1 MAAVFTGNGLGLWG
15 AGWGMGG
22 AGDARLGQGADRQFV
37 NVATGN
43 LVLQGQDEQLLY
55 RGLPVALLRTY
66 NSMGTTTQ
74 AGSDGWVTG
83 FERRVELLSGTFN
96 TAGSVM
102 RRHTGDGSFQD
113 FTWSAANTYVSAS
126 GDGAHDQ
133 LTWTSGDSTWSYVEG
148 SSRRTELY
156 ANHADG
162 TLQGRLIEL
171 VEGRSDGV
179 TPTRWAV
186 VYDASN
192 RISEIRANDGTS
204 TGDALIFGY
213 DGSGRLSN
221 VSTRENGV
229 VRDQV
234 QYSYDAQGR
243 LASVLVDLTPQ
254 DGGGDRETWD
264 ATTTENNDGYL
275 FRTTYTYVDATS
287 LRISQVLQS
296 DGTLASYTY
305 DGNGRVLTATRGDS
319 NANDADGVG
328 ETVIYA
334 YGAGSTTVTDSLNR
348 AWTYAYDASGQLTSV
363 TAPALS
369 GQSDVTSYIYDAA
382 GNLTQAKTVRGA
394 ATLSQFDY
402 QYDANG
408 NVLWQWDA
416 LGNAVQR
423 TYSASQQVQSETRY
437 TGVDPD
443 RTGAALPTNG
453 LTTNFV
459 YDSRDRLRFVVNAAG
474 EVTEY
479 QYASTGNGIGQ
490 QSSVRRYGGGT
501 YASTYTESALA
512 AWATNAQKAN
522 SALVEYSYD
531 LWGRLAQT
539 NAYAAVDANGIG
551 LLDAA
556 SEVTRYTY
564 DAQGSLLQTV
574 ALAGAGR
581 TLGGAVL
588 AGSEVVDYL
597 YDGMGRLLA
606 VNKHSSETAA
616 SNDTTTVSTT
626 YAYLDSG
633 HQIAVTADTGR
644 VRTETRNAAGR
655 LITVTDSG
663 LVAGAPV
670 TRTSRNYYDAA
681 GQLRAAED
689 ANGGRSYLFYDTKG
703 RLEATVDST
712 GAVARNVYDGAD
724 HIVQTIEYANRV
736 TTTTWLSAGAVT
748 KATFTDIGV
757 VVDAINDR
765 SGTATYDTA
774 GRLATQVD
782 AAGTITTYSYDA
794 ANRLIQVKVTDAAQ
808 TAATARTSR
817 FFYDAAG
824 RQIAALDGE
833 GFLTETAYDL
843 IGRPT
848 STTLYATVSPSA
860 KWAAGTLA
868 ELRPTADPTND
879 QVTRNYFDGRGNRV
893 GELDALGYL
902 TEWTIDEAGN
912 TRAERRYFTAVTW
925 AGGDTLTSLRT
936 RAAGAYRESR
946 LAYNGLGQLITQTN
960 PEGTVTRYSYDE
972 AGRLVRTEVAQGTT
986 EVREGYVRYNVF
998 DEVIG
1003 EISGE
1008 GAERAKT
1015 LLLAGKTLNDPTLS
1029 ETQLDL
1035 AYATYG
1041 TRHDYDQL
1049 GSRIESTD
1057 ASGAKTWTFY
1067 DSAGRPTF
1075 VVRGMANAVGVAN
1088 AQGEVAETRYN
1099 AFGDVVDTIAYTGRI
1114 TLGTPG
1120 SRASASSAISAL
1132 SYASTVD
1139 TRRQYTYTTRGLL
1152 ASVLDAENVLNRF
1165 AYNAFG
1171 ERSLEE
1177 QAVGAPAALTIDNL
1191 YDRRGLLTTRTE
1203 GVGTAD
1209 VRAQSQTYDAFGRV
1223 ISATDA
1229 RSSATTFGYD
1239 RLGRQVTRTQTVQG
1253 RVEQWTTAYDA
1264 YARVTSTIDAS
1275 GRTTGYSYSTPNRTV
1290 TVTTPEGTSV
1300 ETLHNRHGQTLT
1312 VTNIKGEVVSYTYD
1326 RDGNLVE
1333 SRDALNQASTREY
1346 DKRGLLSATVD
1357 ATGRRVEL
1365 SYDAAGRVLKRLE
1378 DPAGLALAT
1387 TYAYDGQGR
1396 QLTVTDAS
1404 GRTTQQKYDHEGQLV
1419 ETALDP
1425 AGLNLRTTYAYDAQG
1440 RVLRVT
1446 DANGNVVQYGYDV
1459 LGRRISEAVDPSGLN
1474 LVTAY
1479 AYDRNDNVIRRTDAT
1494 GKVTRFYYNEA
1505 NRLVYTVD
1513 PLGGMT
1519 RNWYDT
1525 AGRVV
1530 ATRSFVQTT
1539 DATTLTDTTTIA
1551 QLDARLSWNS
1561 SDEGEYRVHDRDGRL
1576 RWTLDGGH
1584 LVETRYDTVGRVVA
1598 TRSYATTFSAAA
1610 PLQTKL
1616 FDGTALD
1623 TEIVATINDSQ
1634 DQLSYQ
1640 VYDAGGRVRY
1650 VVDAMG
1656 GVREFFYDAANRQVG
1671 SRGYAVSIPVDA
1683 TLKGQLVAGT
1693 ATLATLA
1700 TKVAVIDDDS
1710 RDLRTYTVFDAAG
1723 RARYSVDALG
1733 AVQEVMLDAAGRQVG
1748 TRRFAKA
1755 INVDATLLAKLVAGT
1770 ALTADIVAKVTV
1782 DNAADVVGYVI
1793 HDAIGRVTAS
1803 VDGLGFVQV
1812 RGYDAGGRLVSETAY
1827 ADPIDTASLA
1837 SLRTKLAAGTA
1848 TQAEVMAT
1856 VTATSAA
1863 DRISKRVYDAAGRVR
1878 YVLTGKTATTL
1889 AAAEYRY
1896 DAAGRRTAEVS
1907 YGVELPSSTTTT
1919 VSAVQ
1924 AAITAAGGDDSARQ
1938 RLTRFAYDSAGHLRF
1953 TIDAVGAVSE
1963 QVFDGLGRVLQVRQY
1978 AQTVTVANA
1987 TEANV
1992 AAAVSGIAD
2001 RRTTTT
2007 IYDASGQA
2015 VSITDALN
2023 KTEYFAYDRNGL
2035 LIQYTDRNNA
2045 VWTYAYDAA
2054 GRRVS
2059 ETSPQVPVATVNA
2072 AGAVTVTTRAVV
2084 TALAYDALGNVV
2096 SRTENFGQ
2104 AEARITQYAYDSRGN
2119 QIRTTFPDAYAINEG
2134 TGDLQA
2140 TGQTPTIEVTYDAQG
2155 RAVVQKDVRGNYSYK
2170 TYDALGRLAYEVD
2183 QEGYVTA
2190 YEYNAF
2196 GDQSKLTRFA
2206 TAINTGP
2213 LAGWVAGQP
2222 LTFAQMGTAGVLN
2235 LSNSNNRAL
2244 VTDFDIR
2251 GLKTSVTQSSTVDY
2265 YKSDGS
2271 TASGAPVTLFV
2282 HDVYGQLVKESVLL
2296 EGAPGVDAK
2305 WADTWR
2311 YYDALGRNDLTVDA
2325 EGYATASIYNANGD
2339 VIRTTEHARA
2349 LDTAGLSTS
2358 ARPPAPAMGD
2368 AVTGYDRV
2376 VAWSYDALGRKA
2388 SESVVRRYQ
2397 RADGGAG
2404 VRDVL
2409 TTYAYDNEDHLT
2421 GQTTEGA
2428 TTTTTYDALGR
2439 ALSVA
2444 EPLRNVLKADAESS
2458 LRAST
2463 GNDLTDP
2470 LYKKVSPYTALTY
2483 DAFGNVVQTRRYAN
2497 GLDEGQT
2504 TPVADNTAD
2513 QIEVTRYDRQG
2524 RAVMTIDA
2532 GGYTSYS
2539 SYDAA
2544 DHVVHTWYVQT
2555 GSDSSRDANL
2565 DGLFTYDKV
2574 GRQLTNRRERHLT
2587 SGGTVFV
2594 EQSET
2599 VAYNAFGEIV
2609 QKTQE
2614 GLGGALTYTYDI
2626 AGRLLTSNEGG
2637 AVRNYGYN
2645 LAGHQVRESHTAYL
2659 STGQSV
2665 QAVNRTVTDRNGR
2678 TVATYLPSNS
2688 AEGTIIQTSQ
2698 KLDRWGNAIEVIDGR
2713 GYQTKYQYNDHN
2725 QIIRDERPLVQVVSE
2740 TGVASWTRPVNQWF
2754 YDAFG
2759 RLVGTRDANGNIRTN
2774 VYDQAGQLLSS
2785 SNALGQQTLYAYD
2798 AFGNQRIEQNPLGYL
2813 TFKQYDR
2820 LNRITAMGDFLPDAT
2835 GQARG
2840 KDALQQYVLNRNG
2853 DRLKV
2858 TDLLGHEVRYDY
2870 DGSGHMIRSQTAMG
2884 VVKTF
2889 AFDAAG
2895 HKSVEA
2901 DAIAQLS
2908 WSYDIHGRLV
2918 DHVNL
2923 SGRNFDYAYDA
2934 ASGQQTAE
2942 SSTGGAGVAA
2952 SKSIS
2957 YYANGQVR
2965 EVVEAGGWPTFR
2977 YEYDASGNRTL
2988 EETITIDGG
2997 GQVVHTKTSTWY
3009 DSHNRIQRVV
3019 QDDLVSAKR
3028 VFDMTYQYDAVGNRR
3043 SVKAIS
3049 GYGPNVDS
3057 VPVDNAAPVIGQAVA
3072 DRYVRKGK
3080 TGEFRILPSDV
3091 FRDAEQ
3097 NKLSLLVTQGD
3108 DSPLPSWLQFAPDP
3122 VTGQIVFT
3130 ASPAAGAADQD
3141 LTVKLRAYE
3150 TATPSNQVSTT
3161 FVVRVR
3167 ANNAPQLVAPGST
3180 NLPKAKTGQAWAQEL
3195 AASDWFKDFDVGDR
3209 LTLSIV
3215 GAAPP
3220 AWLSVDVGNPTVVR
3234 LSGTPTASSTF
3245 TLTVRATDELNATVD
3260 KTFVITTGPNI
3271 DPALVPGSLPPVEAL
3286 VGRDFSWIR
3295 DISQLFTDGDGD
3307 ALRVTASGVPSW
3319 MSFNWLGDQAT
3330 PQLKLTGAVPGTVSD
3345 GTNYAI
3351 TLTATDPLGAS
3362 KSIVLSVTARINR
3375 GPVVQMPSGWTA
3387 PPLRVHDNYDITLP
3401 ISAFFADPEGDQIF
3415 VEPVGFPS
3423 WLTLSVDQTAKTVRL
3438 YGTPTSNTQAGV
3450 LSFQLR
3456 GRDGSGLSGTTNV
3469 SMTVGTDN
3477 PPVANGMLPNRT
3489 VQTGRPINFPL
3500 PAGLFTDADGDTLGY
3515 SAYYMKRYWD
3525 QESQTEYFEPE
3536 TLPSW
3541 LGFNPTTGTFSG
3553 TGPATV
3559 PGQNVMDVRVIVSD
3573 GRNSIERFF
3582 NLTIVPFVNATPTY
3596 TAGSLPNRTLVHGGA
3611 VDFALP
3617 AGAFVEPDGDTL
3629 TYSAEVQVG
3638 STWMTLSQLGLAINT
3653 SSGRITGTAINL
3665 TQATFS
3671 ARVYASDP
3679 QGLRS
3684 LAGTFTFNVTNTPP
3698 VASTIPAQTA
3708 YRNVPWSLATAS
3720 YFSDVN
3726 QNPLTY
3732 TASLP
3737 AGLSINSTTG
3747 VITGA
3752 PSVALGS
3759 YAASVTVNDGRGGT
3773 VTANFTIAVQNS
3785 APVAPTINN
3794 VAAEAGTA
3802 WSFVIP
3808 QFTDPNGDTLTY
3820 TASGLASWMAFDPGT
3835 RTLSG
3840 TPGPVGSWSITVT
3853 AKDPSNATASRTF
3866 TVSTPNTWPAVINQV
3881 PTQTAYR
3888 NIAWSYQVPTSTFA
3902 DVNGDSLTYSASSLP
3917 SGITFDPATRTFSG
3931 AVGTLGNYTLV
3942 VTANDG
3948 RGGTAS
3954 EDFTLTVANLPPSY
3968 TAGSLPNRNWQWGQ
3982 AVSSP
3987 LPGGAFTDPNS
3998 DGLSYT
4004 LYVERPGYWE
4014 NYEHVPGEPDV
4025 RWKPATWLAASSVG
4039 LNINAS
4045 TGAIGGTANWMGID
4059 TGLGT
4064 SQTIY
4069 NYNVKIVAS
4078 DGLAAAEGV
4087 FNLNVNRAPI
4097 APVIGTQN
4105 VRQGLWTSFAIPA
4118 FGDVNGDTV
4127 SYSASGVPA
4136 GLSFNAGTFSGTPST
4151 AGSYTVT
4158 VTANDGKGGVTST
4171 NFTLVVNAN
4180 RPPVMPSVPEQWTTA
4195 GGGYG
4200 YQMPWVSD
4208 PDWDT
4213 VSLSVTGLPPGINY
4227 DAGNSVISGVPTTP
4241 GNYLA
4246 TYWANDGLGGVAS
4259 TSFWIHVAAPVPVNV
4274 APQVAIQPGYI
4285 EDFYKGQLSTFVLS
4299 PGTFTDANNDPLTY
4313 TIISKPAFLSY
4324 SFIPG
4329 AGHRFSGTP
4338 TGTQGGVRTVVLR
4351 ASDPSGAYVDLTF
4364 SFWVEAGGD
4373 DLLAAPDGEAQSMLF
4388 AIDIGESLTPDGMD
4402 SIAPMAMQA
4411 MAATIPVQTTEQWFT
4426 YDAENRLK
4434 INNGEL
4440 VGGQIQLKSGDQ
4452 ASHELTYDAAGRQ
4465 VARYV
4470 RYENG
4475 ATTFAYRTTYDLR
4488 GNKTLE
4494 FHNDVIGS
4502 NPTTGGVETSY
4513 TYDVTGRLLET
4524 RGYFDR
4530 GTVRSL
4536 GNDAEGF
4543 PRGDLDISGW
4553 LTTSEEYAYDLD
4565 DRIVSQVSRK
4575 RTTTNWWQLAQQ
4587 LETGT
4592 GLNQYADLNTLTH
4605 QSTVTYVKADG
4616 SSGYDLA
4623 GRAVGY
4629 RYTGASIGWA
4639 VHTYTTTFE
4648 GWESYQEKTV
4658 AGDSSNQL
4666 YKPTTNTL
4674 TYDGMGRLLSQRE
4687 HTNYDNVDD
4696 RARYYSQTMDGRVQS
4711 RRAGT
4716 INSSGVFVQDPG
4728 ADGNRDNVL
4737 YVHAAGQQMAELHEG
4752 GQIRYASGY
4761 VYNTPQ
4767 LASLG
4772 GRGNYGA
4779 GGSKVIA
4786 QAGETLTSLA
4796 QRVYGNG
4803 SLWYVLADANGLSD
4817 PEAPLIE
4824 GTSLNAPSV
4833 NVNSNDAGTFK
4844 PYNPNEAIGST
4855 SPTLPYIAPPPKES
4869 CNAVAAVLMI
4879 VIVAVVAWYVGPM
4892 VSSLVET
4899 AGIFGTGAVATGV
4912 TVGTQVAIG
4921 SAVSQGAG
4929 SVAGVTSFSWKQVAV
4944 EGISAGIT
4952 AGFGQW
4958 ARGVDALTKGGE
4970 VVNGVQQL
4978 GTAGR
4983 VAQGLVSYG
4992 GAVVANATVGRDTYF
5007 SWDGVAATA
5016 IGSYIGAKIGIEE
5029 TLPVTDGATQF
5040 GRAIND
5046 FAGGYASG
5054 LFSATSRRMF
5064 GLGEQDWRQI
5074 GVDAFGNA
5082 LGKAAVRGIG
5092 TWQTNRA
5099 AKLAELQRGSG
5110 TGGSRMLNDPNY
5122 RPDWLYGDAP
5132 SADEQFVRSLEL
5144 TALKQAVEERSD
5156 LGQIGTTVDANGK
5169 PTGYYVPGLEEV
5181 DATLNPTGWRAT
5193 TDTLIANTLRYH
5205 IGNLG
5210 RGVNTPYELPSI
5222 DASPSAWVEHNRDLQ
5237 YWLYENRPATEHS
5250 AVDAWLKDSSEFM
5263 FSAAGAMQGKEEF
5276 MGLKPV
5282 WADVNNRELSGYI
5295 SMDTASSYAWSA
5307 IPAAIGGVL
5316 SAGRVFT
5323 NKDVRL
5329 GFANSVAHP
5338 ISTARSGWQHWT
5350 SLSGMEKFDAVYSFG
5365 TGMVAPG
5372 AGATK
5377 LIGRTGRVANNLPE
5391 LRPGIRSTFLNGEAV
5406 VSVLDEP
5413 LVVQRFHGG
5422 GSSAKGSFA
5431 TTDIFKSRVDVREQ
5445 LALPYTW
5452 ADGAAGNAVTKVT
5465 TIELPAGTRIWSGRA
5480 APQIDGISGRVYQGG
5495 GDQIYI
5501 DAWIKDEWITD
5512 TRWFRSDRGK
5522 N

>member
-148 SSRRTELY
+148 SSRRTERY

-162 TLQGRLIEL
+162 TLPGRLIEL

-192 RISEIRANDGTS
+192 RISEIRANDGSS
-204 TGDALIFGY
+204 TGDALVFGY
-213 DGSGRLSN
+213 DGSGRLSS

-229 VRDQV
+229 VRGQV
-234 QYSYDAQGR
+234 EYTCDAQGR

-254 DGGGDRETWD
+254 DGGGDRDTWD
-264 ATTTENNDGYL
+264 ATTAANNDGYL

-328 ETVIYA
+328 ETVTYA

-348 AWTYAYDASGQLTSV
+348 AWTYAYDAGGQLTSV
-363 TAPALS
+363 TAPAVS
-369 GQSDVTSYIYDAA
+369 GQSDVTSYTYDAA

-394 ATLSQFDY
+394 ATLSQLDY

-416 LGNAVQR
+416 LGNALQR
-423 TYSASQQVQSETRY
+423 TYSASQQVLSETRY

-453 LTTNFV
+453 LTTNYV

-490 QSSVRRYGGGT
+490 QSSVRRYAGGT
-501 YASTYTESALA
+501 YASALTESALT

-539 NAYAAVDANGIG
+539 NAYAAVDGNGIG

-556 SEVTRYTY
+556 TEVTRYTY

-574 ALAGAGR
+574 ALCGAGR
-581 TLGGAVL
+581 TLGGAVQ

-606 VNKHSSETAA
+606 VNKHASETAA
-616 SNDTTTVSTT
+616 SNDSTTVSTT

-633 HQIAVTADTGR
+633 HQIAVTTDTGR
-644 VRTETRNAAGR
+644 VRTETRNAARR

-670 TRTSRNYYDAA
+670 IRTSRNYYDAA

-689 ANGGRSYLFYDTKG
+689 VNGGRSYFFYDTKG

-757 VVDAINDR
+757 VVDATNDR
-765 SGTATYDTA
+765 SSTATYDTA

-808 TAATARTSR
+808 TAATARTTR
-817 FFYDAAG
+817 FFFDAAG

-833 GFLTETAYDL
+833 GFLTETTYDL

-848 STTLYATVSPSA
+848 STMRYATVSPSA

-868 ELRPTADPTND
+868 ELRPAADPAND
-879 QVTRNYFDGRGNRV
+879 QVTRNYFDGRGHKV
-893 GELDALGYL
+893 GELDALGFL

-925 AGGDTLTSLRT
+925 AGGDTLASLRT

-946 LAYNGLGQLITQTN
+946 LAYNGLGQLATQTN

-1041 TRHDYDQL
+1041 TRHDYDLL
-1049 GSRIESTD
+1049 GRRIESTD
-1057 ASGAKTWTFY
+1057 ASGARTWTFY

-1075 VVRGMANAVGVAN
+1075 VVRGMADAVGIAN
-1088 AQGEVAETRYN
+1088 AQGEVTETRYN

-1132 SYASTVD
+1132 SYASAVD
-1139 TRRQYTYTTRGLL
+1139 TRSQYTYTTRGLL
-1152 ASVLDAENVLNRF
+1152 ASVLGAENVLNRF
-1165 AYNAFG
+1165 TYNAFG
-1171 ERSLEE
+1171 ERSREE
-1177 QAVGAPAALTIDNL
+1177 QAVGAAAALTIDNV

-1209 VRAQSQTYDAFGRV
+1209 VRSQSQTYDAFGRV

-1229 RSSATTFGYD
+1229 RNSTTTFGYD

-1312 VTNIKGEVVSYTYD
+1312 VTNIKGEVTSYTYD

-1346 DKRGLLSATVD
+1346 DKRGLVSATVD

-1387 TYAYDGQGR
+1387 TYTYDGQGR

-1404 GRTTQQKYDHEGQLV
+1404 GRTTQQKYDREGQLV

-1446 DANGNVVQYGYDV
+1446 DANGSVVQYGYDV

-1513 PLGGMT
+1513 PLGAMT

-1539 DATTLTDTTTIA
+1539 DATTLTDATTIA

-1561 SDEGEYRVHDRDGRL
+1561 ADEGEYRVYDRDGRL

-1584 LVETRYDTVGRVVA
+1584 LIETRYDTVGRVVA
-1598 TRSYATTFSAAA
+1598 TRSHATTFSAAA

-1623 TEIVATINDSQ
+1623 TEIVATVNDSQ

-1640 VYDAGGRVRY
+1640 VHDAGGRVRY
-1650 VVDAMG
+1650 VVDATG
-1656 GVREFFYDAANRQVG
+1656 GVREFFYDAASRQVG
-1671 SRGYAVSIPVDA
+1671 SRGYAVSISLDA
-1683 TLKGQLVAGT
+1683 TLKGQLAAGT

-1700 TKVAVIDDDS
+1700 TKVAAVDEDS

-1755 INVDATLLAKLVAGT
+1755 ITVDATLLAKLVAGT
-1770 ALTADIVAKVTV
+1770 ALTTDIVAKVTV
-1782 DNAADVVGYVI
+1782 DNGADMVGYVI
-1793 HDAIGRVTAS
+1793 HDAAGRVTAT

-1812 RGYDAGGRLVSETAY
+1812 HGYDAGGRLVSETAY

-1856 VTATSAA
+1856 VTAASAA
-1863 DRISKRVYDAAGRVR
+1863 DRVSKRIHDAAGRVR
-1878 YVLTGKTATTL
+1878 YILTGKTATTL
-1889 AAAEYRY
+1889 AVAEYRY

-1907 YGVELPSSTTTT
+1907 YGVELPSSTTAT
-1919 VSAVQ
+1919 VSALQ

-1938 RLTRFAYDSAGHLRF
+1938 RLTRFAYDSAGQLRF

-1978 AQTVTVANA
+1978 GQTVTVANA

-2007 IYDASGQA
+2007 VYDASGQA

-2035 LIQYTDRNNA
+2035 LIQYSDRNNA

-2059 ETSPQVPVATVNA
+2059 ETSPQVSVATVNA

-2084 TALAYDALGNVV
+2084 MALAYDALGNVV
-2096 SRTENFGQ
+2096 SRTENAGQ
-2104 AEARITQYAYDSRGN
+2104 AEARITQYAHDSRGN

-2140 TGQTPTIEVTYDAQG
+2140 TGQTPSIDVTYDAMG

-2206 TAINTGP
+2206 TAINNGP

-2244 VTDFDIR
+2244 VTAFDIR
-2251 GLKTSVTQSSTVDY
+2251 GLKTSVTQSTTVGY

-2296 EGAPGVDAK
+2296 QGAPGVDAE

-2339 VIRTTEHARA
+2339 LIRTTEHARA
-2349 LDTAGLSTS
+2349 IDTAGLSTS

-2409 TTYAYDNEDHLT
+2409 TTYAYDNEGHLT
-2421 GQTTEGA
+2421 GQATEGA

-2444 EPLRNVLKADAESS
+2444 EPLRNVLAADAESS

-2555 GSDSSRDANL
+2555 GSDSSRNANL

-2574 GRQLTNRRERHLT
+2574 GRQLTNRRERQLT

-2665 QAVNRTVTDRNGR
+2665 QADNRTVTDRNGR

-2688 AEGTIIQTSQ
+2688 FEGTIVQTSQ
-2698 KLDRWGNAIEVIDGR
+2698 KLDRWGNVIEVIDGR
-2713 GYQTKYQYNDHN
+2713 GYQTNYQYNDHN

-2759 RLVGTRDANGNIRTN
+2759 RLVGTRDANGNIRSN

-2813 TFKQYDR
+2813 TYKQYDR
-2820 LNRITAMGDFLPDAT
+2820 LNRITAVGDFLPDAT

-2840 KDALQQYVLNRNG
+2840 KDTLQQYVLNRNG

-3209 LTLSIV
+3209 LTLSLV

-3220 AWLSVDVGNPTVVR
+3220 AWLSVDVGNPNVVR
-3234 LSGTPTASSTF
+3234 LSGTPTAPSTF

-3271 DPALVPGSLPPVEAL
+3271 DPALVSGSLPPVEAL

-3295 DISQLFTDGDGD
+3295 DVSQLFTDGDGD

-3330 PQLKLTGAVPGTVSD
+3330 PQLKLTGAVPGTVAD

-3362 KSIVLSVTARINR
+3362 KSIVLSVTARTNR

-3387 PPLRVHDNYDITLP
+3387 PPLRVNDNYDITLP
-3401 ISAFFADPEGDQIF
+3401 ISSFFVDPEGDQIF

-3423 WLTLSVDQTAKTVRL
+3423 WLTLSVDQTARTVRL
-3438 YGTPTSNTQAGV
+3438 HGTPTSNTQAGV

-3489 VQTGRPINFPL
+3489 VKTGRPINFPL
-3500 PAGLFTDADGDTLGY
+3500 PAGFFTDADGDTLTY

-3525 QESQTEYFEPE
+3525 QESQTEYFEQE

-3541 LGFNPTTGTFSG
+3541 LGFSPTSGTFSG

-3559 PGQNVMDVRVIVSD
+3559 PGQNVMDVRVIASD

-3611 VDFALP
+3611 ADFALP

-3638 STWMTLSQLGLAINT
+3638 STWMTLSQLGLAIDT
-3653 SSGRITGTAINL
+3653 STGRITGTAINL
-3665 TQATFS
+3665 TQTTFS
-3671 ARVYASDP
+3671 ARIYASDP

-3708 YRNVPWSLATAS
+3708 FRNVAWSMATAS

-3737 AGLSINSTTG
+3737 AGLSINSFTG

-3773 VTANFTIAVQNS
+3773 VTANFNIAVQNS
-3785 APVAPTINN
+3785 APVAPTISN
-3794 VAAEAGTA
+3794 VAAQAGTA

-3808 QFTDPNGDTLTY
+3808 PFTDPNGDTLTY
-3820 TASGLASWMAFDPGT
+3820 SISGLPTWMAFNPGT

-3840 TPGPVGSWSITVT
+3840 TPGPVGSWNITVT
-3853 AKDPSNATASRTF
+3853 ATDTSSVAASKTF
-3866 TVSTPNTWPAVINQV
+3866 TVSTPNEWPAVINAIPNQSSG
-3881 PTQTAYR
+3881 R
-3888 NIAWSYQVPTSTFA
+3888 NVNWNYQFPANTFA
-3902 DVNGDSLTYSASSLP
+3902 DLNGDSLTYTVGTLP
-3917 SGITFDPATRTFSG
+3917 AGISFNPGTRTFSG
-3931 AVGTLGNYTLV
+3931 APNVALGNYSIT
-3942 VTANDG
+3942 VTASDG
-3948 RGGTAS
+3948 QSGAAS
-3954 EDFTLTVANLPPSY
+3954 STFTLSVVNNPPVYGGNLPARGANQNQS
-3968 TAGSLPNRNWQWGQ
+3968 
-3982 AVSSP
+3982 VSWP
-3987 LPGGAFTDPNS
+3987 LPGGAFTDPNL
-3998 DGLSYT
+3998 DGLTYQLMVELPAREE
-4004 LYVERPGYWE
+4004 LYWNAQDQAWDTRFKNAEWVAASTANIAINSSNGTITGYPWLLSGPGYSFDI
-4014 NYEHVPGEPDV
+4014 YRV
-4025 RWKPATWLAASSVG
+4025 R
-4039 LNINAS
+4039 
-4045 TGAIGGTANWMGID
+4045 
-4059 TGLGT
+4059 
-4064 SQTIY
+4064 
-4069 NYNVKIVAS
+4069 
-4078 DGLAAAEGV
+4078 
-4087 FNLNVNRAPI
+4087 
-4097 APVIGTQN
+4097 
-4105 VRQGLWTSFAIPA
+4105 
-4118 FGDVNGDTV
+4118 
-4127 SYSASGVPA
+4127 
-4136 GLSFNAGTFSGTPST
+4136 
-4151 AGSYTVT
+4151 
-4158 VTANDGKGGVTST
+4158 
-4171 NFTLVVNAN
+4171 
-4180 RPPVMPSVPEQWTTA
+4180 
-4195 GGGYG
+4195 
-4200 YQMPWVSD
+4200 
-4208 PDWDT
+4208 
-4213 VSLSVTGLPPGINY
+4213 
-4227 DAGNSVISGVPTTP
+4227 
-4241 GNYLA
+4241 
-4246 TYWANDGLGGVAS
+4246 
-4259 TSFWIHVAAPVPVNV
+4259 
-4274 APQVAIQPGYI
+4274 
-4285 EDFYKGQLSTFVLS
+4285 
-4299 PGTFTDANNDPLTY
+4299 
-4313 TIISKPAFLSY
+4313 II
-4324 SFIPG
+4324 
-4329 AGHRFSGTP
+4329 
-4338 TGTQGGVRTVVLR
+4338 
-4351 ASDPSGAYVDLTF
+4351 ASDPSGATAEGIFLINLNQVPSAPVFGSQNIRVGVPMSWTLPQGSDPDGDALSYAVSGLPAGLGFNPGNRTISGTPSQVGTFTVTITVNDGVGGVGSSTFSLTVRANNIPAPPSIPNAQVTLGAGWSYTAPWFTDADGDALSYSAAGMPSGVWFDPASRTFGGTPSGAGNFTITIWANDGYGGVSSTSFVLTVSSPPPVNQAPYVNQSLDYYQYAYGGSPFSYTFAANTFVDPNGDALTYTAAVQSGTWPSWLTF
-4364 SFWVEAGGD
+4364 NPSSRTFYGTPGTGPSSNSWVIVVTARDPAGLSITSNFLLMKEGSGGGGGGD
-4373 DLLAAPDGEAQSMLF
+4373 SMIE
-4388 AIDIGESLTPDGMD
+4388 AIDIGESLAPEGMD
-4402 SIAPMAMQA
+4402 GGEGMAA

-4494 FHNDVIGS
+4494 FHHDTLGS

-4587 LETGT
+4587 LEAGT
-4592 GLNQYADLNTLTH
+4592 GLNQQGDLNVLAH

-4639 VHTYTTTFE
+4639 VHTYTTTYE

-4658 AGDSSNQL
+4658 AGDSSNQN

-4687 HTNYDNVDD
+4687 HTNYGNVDD
-4696 RARYYSQTMDGRVQS
+4696 RVRYYSQTMDGRVQS